1 MIRNKSNLKDL
12 LKKSEEYSKKTEIS
26 KNEYIK
32 NLEKHKKYSEKFKK
46 NLELYICNLVD
57 FEHNYIWSDDTIKD
71 IIIKHFWQSSY
82 YAPDIINSKTY
93 ILNTLQELSYKGK
106 INLICFQN
114 DNIWGNTESKLYFL
128 SKKTNI
134 INPSENLPKQWKA
147 QVGINKGKF
156 PSAIDLMHLTRI

>member
-26 KNEYIK
+26 KNEYMK

-71 IIIKHFWQSSY
+71 IIIKR
-82 YAPDIINSKTY
+82 
-93 ILNTLQELSYKGK
+93 EKG
-106 INLICFQN
+106 
-114 DNIWGNTESKLYFL
+114 NIVCKKVGVCQKNITISHVADFYRLGQRISLYSNFR
-128 SKKTNI
+128 NC
-134 INPSENLPKQWKA
+134 W
-147 QVGINKGKF
+147 
-156 PSAIDLMHLTRI
+156 